1 MIRDGTLVLDRSSQG
16 DGPMTPDAT
25 PAFVLTQA
33 RGKTTRSRMLP
44 SFGIGPDRVDG
55 GPMIRDATPH
65 FGSDQAGFIAP

>member
-16 DGPMTPDAT
+16 DGPMTPGAT

-33 RGKTTRSRMLP
+33 RGKATRSRMLP

-55 GPMIRDATPH
+55 HLVLDAISH
-65 FGSDQAGFIAP
+65 LE

>member
-33 RGKTTRSRMLP
+33 SGKATRSRMLP
-44 SFGIGPDRVDG
+44 SFEIGPDRADG
-55 GPMIRDATPH
+55 HLVRDAISH
-65 FGSDQAGFIAP
+65 LE